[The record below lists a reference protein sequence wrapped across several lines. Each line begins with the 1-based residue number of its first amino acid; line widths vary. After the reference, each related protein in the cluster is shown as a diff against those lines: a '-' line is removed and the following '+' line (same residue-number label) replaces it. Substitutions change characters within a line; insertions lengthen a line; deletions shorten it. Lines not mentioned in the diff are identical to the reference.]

1 MVAGTSVG
9 MMDSDEVFA
18 LTAIERR
25 RAADMF
31 DGLDDEQW
39 GAPSLCSQW
48 TVRDVA
54 GHLVGPFC
62 MSTWRFVLGAVAS
75 AGFHRYSVKMS
86 RELAKR
92 PTAELV
98 ATLRANAEHRFAP
111 PGTGPLAPLTDLAVH
126 TRDVA
131 RPLGLPASA
140 SLDAWRA
147 VLDFLASAKAKRG
160 FVARGRLNG
169 LRFTATDQQ
178 WDVGEGPQVLGAS
191 EALALAIAGRAAA
204 LDDVGGEGLATLSA
218 RIA

>member
-1 MVAGTSVG
+1 MV
-9 MMDSDEVFA
+9 DSDEVFA
-18 LTAIERR
+18 LTAVERR

-31 DGLDDEQW
+31 ESLDDEQW

-54 GHLVGPFC
+54 GHLIGPFC
-62 MSTWRFVLGAVAS
+62 MSTSRFVLGALA
-75 AGFHRYSVKMS
+75 AGGFHRYSVKMS
-86 RELAKR
+86 RQLGKR

-98 ATLRANAEHRFAP
+98 ATLRANAERRFAP

-131 RPLGLPASA
+131 RPLGLSASA
-140 SLDAWRA
+140 SLEAWRA

-160 FVARGRLNG
+160 FVARGRLDG
-169 LRFTATDQQ
+169 LRLTATDQE
-178 WDVGEGPQVLGAS
+178 WDVGQGPQVVGPS

-204 LDDVGGEGLATLSA
+204 LPGVGGQGLATLSA

>member
-1 MVAGTSVG
+1 MV
-9 MMDSDEVFA
+9 DSDEVFA
-18 LTAIERR
+18 LTAVERR

-31 DGLDDEQW
+31 ESLDDEQW

-54 GHLVGPFC
+54 GHLIGPFC
-62 MSTWRFVLGAVAS
+62 MSTWRFVLGALA
-75 AGFHRYSVKMS
+75 AGGFHRYSVKMS
-86 RELAKR
+86 RQLGKR
-92 PTAELV
+92 PTAQLV
-98 ATLRANAEHRFAP
+98 ATLRANAERRFAP

-140 SLDAWRA
+140 SLEAWRA

-160 FVARGRLNG
+160 FVARGRLDG
-169 LRFTATDQQ
+169 LRLTATDQE
-178 WDVGEGPQVLGAS
+178 WDVGQGPQVVGPS

-204 LDDVGGEGLATLSA
+204 LPDVGGEGLATLSA
-218 RIA
+218 RIT